1 MKTHPHPFN
10 GPFAGK
16 VEPMWILLKQDTVS
30 GSGISW
36 DICKSATRSRLITMP
51 APHHSV
57 FFTGRVSFL
66 PPNQQ
71 RQRTEGSIYTRNT
84 MQVRR
89 QASQLTASVCSLECT
104 FALRTQL
111 TTLHSKQ
118 VTRKLVS
125 AKSQTVDGNAFD
137 RRCVS
142 VRYAYV
148 KQYTGWA
155 QKMGPQTHDHNSVR
169 S

>member
-1 MKTHPHPFN
+1 
-10 GPFAGK
+10 
-16 VEPMWILLKQDTVS
+16 MWILLKQETVS

-36 DICKSATRSRLITMP
+36 DICKSATRSRQITMP

-57 FFTGRVSFL
+57 FLQAGCPSCHPTNSVKEL
-66 PPNQQ
+66 KAPI
-71 RQRTEGSIYTRNT
+71 TEGSIYTRNT

-89 QASQLTASVCSLECT
+89 QASQLTAGVCSLECT
-104 FALRTQL
+104 FALRAQL

-137 RRCVS
+137 RRCIS

>member
-1 MKTHPHPFN
+1 
-10 GPFAGK
+10 
-16 VEPMWILLKQDTVS
+16 MWILLKQETVS

-36 DICKSATRSRLITMP
+36 DICKSATRSRQITMP

-66 PPNQQ
+66 PPKPTASTNSVKELKAPI
-71 RQRTEGSIYTRNT
+71 TEGSIYTRNT
-84 MQVRR
+84 MQVIR

-104 FALRTQL
+104 FALRAQL

-118 VTRKLVS
+118 VTHKLVS

-137 RRCVS
+137 KRCIS

-155 QKMGPQTHDHNSVR
+155 QKMGPQTHDHNFVR

>member
-1 MKTHPHPFN
+1 
-10 GPFAGK
+10 
-16 VEPMWILLKQDTVS
+16 
-30 GSGISW
+30 
-36 DICKSATRSRLITMP
+36 
-51 APHHSV
+51 
-57 FFTGRVSFL
+57 
-66 PPNQQ
+66 
-71 RQRTEGSIYTRNT
+71 
-84 MQVRR
+84 MQVIR

-104 FALRTQL
+104 FALRAQL

-137 RRCVS
+137 KRCIS

-155 QKMGPQTHDHNSVR
+155 QKMGPQTHDHNFVR